1 MPTDMGWVK
10 AHRKLLNNPV
20 VCKDSDHMAVWFFLL
35 LSAAH
40 SEQTVVFGGA
50 KITLLPGQLLTS
62 RNVVANTLKIDPS
75 KVYRI
80 LKRYEIEQQIEQRTD
95 RQQSLIT
102 IKNWGFYQND
112 FEQRN
117 EQQVNN
123 ECTTRQEN
131 KDEEEKRSKKEKE
144 ENKELSKNERRIYTV
159 LSHSADVQTIF
170 EHWNA
175 KGIIKH
181 REINKELEKALT
193 KAFSV
198 YSVEQIKICIDRYA
212 TVLNDDTYFFHYKW
226 SLKDFLNRKEGISSF
241 TDEGSKWNSYQ
252 SFIGKAV
259 GRETYV
265 ADYSND
271 LKGVI

>member
-1 MPTDMGWVK
+1 MPTDRGWVK
-10 AHRKLLNNPV
+10 THRKLLNNPV

-35 LSAAH
+35 LNAAH
-40 SEQTVVFGGA
+40 SEQTAMFGGE

-62 RNVVANTLKIDPS
+62 KRAIAKALKIDPS

-80 LKRYEIEQQIEQRTD
+80 LKRYEVEQQIEPRTD
-95 RQQSLIT
+95 SQQSLIT
-102 IKNWGFYQND
+102 IRNWHYYQSDN
-112 FEQRN
+112 EPRN
-117 EQQVNN
+117 EPRMNH
-123 ECTTRQEN
+123 ERTTEQEN
-131 KDEEEKRSKKEKE
+131 KDEKEKRSKKEKE
-144 ENKELSKNERRIYTV
+144 ENKEIHKNERRIYTV

-170 EHWNA
+170 EYWNA

-271 LKGVI
+271 LEGVI